1 MRRLLASSGRGDS
14 LGRFAALGGTGELG
28 AATEGCE
35 EAAAAAAAMAAAAA
49 ALAVAAAVEAAEAAT
64 VPVTS
69 DAPAWRHCKNCIE
82 SMRSLL
88 LVRCSTTELTSSE
101 PERLRFGWGF
111 CSSRYAAWK
120 RLISSCQVITV
131 G

>member
-49 ALAVAAAVEAAEAAT
+49 ALAAALAVAAAVEAAEAAT

-69 DAPAWRHCKNCIE
+69 DAPAWRHCKNCG
-82 SMRSLL
+82 MAFRG
-88 LVRCSTTELTSSE
+88 T
-101 PERLRFGWGF
+101 
-111 CSSRYAAWK
+111 K
-120 RLISSCQVITV
+120 
-131 G
+131 